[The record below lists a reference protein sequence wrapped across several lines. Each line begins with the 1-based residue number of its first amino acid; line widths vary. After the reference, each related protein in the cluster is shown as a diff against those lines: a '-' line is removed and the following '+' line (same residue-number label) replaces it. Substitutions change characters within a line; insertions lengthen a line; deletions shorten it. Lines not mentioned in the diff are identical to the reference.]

1 MNFEDLYKK
10 KIEQQQFGNAE
21 RHWKQLE
28 QRLDAAM
35 PVAKKKRGFF
45 WMFFAALTIASIATM
60 MYQLRNSN
68 DNSNAV
74 AISISKDAN
83 IIEPQNRTTPAS
95 ATNSASPSIAGA
107 NQSSNQSNIHSINSQ
122 ENSKHQTSSST
133 NKNLLGN
140 HLSSSNNTYSTPES
154 TSQLA
159 ENNQQVNSTH
169 SEMITATNMLA
180 DKSNTEEITNE
191 KNSSSTS
198 KLISELLSNNNNG
211 LAAIDDSELLIA
223 NKNEER
229 PNIDLASALMNITSP
244 LNVSCN
250 MKLVDTVVKSEV
262 NNNESQKN
270 TLDSVQV
277 NKNADPSK
285 DYAKKKSSNHFSV
298 GVYGGSIFSMKHLY
312 NFITSN
318 SNHQI
323 RNTNELSNAWSY
335 QAGADVN
342 YHIGKFII
350 STGINYHSQ
359 NQTRNIENAFY
370 RDIETDSI
378 LTTINEK
385 NYWSTSV
392 DSFSTI
398 QISSSWVSTPTSVNY
413 YDGTTGGYTSNEL
426 ASSTYVVDTQT
437 VYHHL
442 YDSVYVPS
450 DTLYTNVKFSNI
462 KKMRISSIK
471 NLTGTNYIRYIEIP
485 LMVGY
490 SFQFNRLAIM
500 VRSGIGF
507 GIFSKQSNYF
517 INSTETNLVASKNDD
532 FRKLIYN
539 YLLRVG
545 VNYMITPKLGIAVE
559 PIIRANLNSVF
570 NNRND
575 FQQRFRNYG
584 ANFGITYKF

>member
-1 MNFEDLYKK
+1 MNFGDLYKK
-10 KIEQQQFGNAE
+10 KIEQQQFGDAE
-21 RHWKQLE
+21 RHWKELE

-45 WMFFAALTIASIATM
+45 WMFFAAVTVLSIGVAMYLNTSKQSEVNTVALNQSITEQIQQQSNHVLATSKAIITSPDEAIISQTNNQTSLTASISQAE
-60 MYQLRNSN
+60 
-68 DNSNAV
+68 
-74 AISISKDAN
+74 I
-83 IIEPQNRTTPAS
+83 NRT
-95 ATNSASPSIAGA
+95 ATLNTTEKQPIKQQIKAK
-107 NQSSNQSNIHSINSQ
+107 NTF
-122 ENSKHQTSSST
+122 KQTSSVNPVVQA
-133 NKNLLGN
+133 NKQLN
-140 HLSSSNNTYSTPES
+140 SSENEV
-154 TSQLA
+154 
-159 ENNQQVNSTH
+159 ENNENKYAEKSYVEH
-169 SEMITATNMLA
+169 KATANR
-180 DKSNTEEITNE
+180 
-191 KNSSSTS
+191 S
-198 KLISELLSNNNNG
+198 KLETDLQPKNG
-211 LAAIDDSELLIA
+211 VESAAIDASDILEI
-223 NKNEER
+223 NKNVELTKL
-229 PNIDLASALMNITSP
+229 DLASAFQIIQLPTIDMSASINPTHIVEGIND
-244 LNVSCN
+244 NVSN
-250 MKLVDTVVKSEV
+250 AKVDSLNTK
-262 NNNESQKN
+262 KN
-270 TLDSVQV
+270 V
-277 NKNADPSK
+277 DPVK
-285 DYAKKKSSNHFSV
+285 DYAKKSKSKFFSM
-298 GVYGGSIFSMKHLY
+298 GVYGGSMYSMKHLY
-312 NFITSN
+312 NFISSN
-318 SNHQI
+318 SNHQT
-323 RNTNELSNAWSY
+323 RNNSELSNTWSY
-335 QAGADVN
+335 QAGAEVN

-359 NQTRNIENAFY
+359 NQTRNFENAFY

-385 NYWSTSV
+385 NYWITNV

-398 QISSSWVSTPTSVNY
+398 HINSSWVSTPTSVNY

-426 ASSTYVVDTQT
+426 ASSTYVVDTHT

-450 DTLYTNVKFSNI
+450 DTIYTNVKFSNI
-462 KKMRISSIK
+462 KKMRISTIK

-490 SFQFNRLAIM
+490 NFQFNRLAIM

-545 VNYMITPKLGIAVE
+545 VNYMISPKLGIAVE

-570 NNRND
+570 SNKNE

-584 ANFGITYKF
+584 ANLGITYKF